1 VNSHNSAACDEQ
13 SHRQSEFAKRRL
25 SGLLLLQEYRLIEQL
40 THQNRE
46 CIPAGPVHVQPFS
59 GTLFIFIGRQRDRIT
74 LLGRDQNPR
83 GAARY

>member
-1 VNSHNSAACDEQ
+1 
-13 SHRQSEFAKRRL
+13 
-25 SGLLLLQEYRLIEQL
+25 
-40 THQNRE
+40 
-46 CIPAGPVHVQPFS
+46 VHVQPFS